1 MFVPRG
7 GVRVA
12 VVALLAVAAA
22 VGMGARCREPD
33 TNVVVFIQ
41 GLYTTY
47 YDGQTQSTG
56 IEGPRF
62 STIKDAFRD
71 AGYEDADLLDYS
83 YAGGTTDTQGD
94 WHGDD
99 YDCELT
105 DREVEESLDVLEEML
120 RGYRARHPKAHF
132 TLVGHSLGGYI
143 AYEAA
148 VRESART
155 DSQRL
160 SIDAVITLGAPLLGV
175 AADKKAI
182 IDQIPCDKTYIAGAE
197 IVAAKLE
204 PGLPAQRASEVAAM
218 QAAGVRLA
226 TLGNANDCLW
236 NTGHCL
242 PGGGWIDDSGTQ
254 LLPGANLATMY
265 EVTSGPFDSHDA
277 VLGHP
282 AAVSAAVEFA
292 GAP

>member
-7 GVRVA
+7 GVRVV

-22 VGMGARCREPD
+22 VGIGARCREPD

-47 YDGQTQSTG
+47 YDGQTQSTAV
-56 IEGPRF
+56 EGPRF
-62 STIKDAFRD
+62 STLKTAFRA
-71 AGYEDADLLDYS
+71 AGYEDTDLLDYS
-83 YAGGTTDTQGD
+83 YAGGDVTSGGE
-94 WHGDD
+94 WRPND

-105 DREVEESLDVLEEML
+105 DRPAEESIAVLETML
-120 RGYRARHPKAHF
+120 RDYADEHPKAHF

-148 VRESART
+148 VRQSTLPE
-155 DSQRL
+155 DDRL
-160 SIDAVITLGAPLLGV
+160 PIDAVITLGAPLQGV

-182 IDQIPCDKTYIAGAE
+182 IDQIPCDKTYIAGAQ
-197 IVAAKLE
+197 IVADKQDPMLTAKRS
-204 PGLPAQRASEVAAM
+204 AEVAAIT
-218 QAAGVRLA
+218 AAGMRLA

-277 VLGHP
+277 ILGHP
-282 AAVSAAVEFA
+282 PAVEAAVAFA